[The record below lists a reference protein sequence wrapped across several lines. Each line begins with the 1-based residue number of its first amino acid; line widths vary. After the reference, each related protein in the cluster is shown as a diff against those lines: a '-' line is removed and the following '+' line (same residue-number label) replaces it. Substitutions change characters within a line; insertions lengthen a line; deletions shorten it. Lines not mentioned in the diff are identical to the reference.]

1 MTPLE
6 GLAVLAAGLGAGL
19 VNTVVGAG
27 TLLTFP
33 TLVAL
38 GYAPVVANVSNTVGL
53 VAGSFSGVHG
63 YRRELAGQRRRLV
76 RLGAMSVLGGVGGG
90 LLLLLLPEEA
100 FRAVVP
106 VLLALGSVLVALQPR
121 IAARFARSRPAH
133 HPGGVGLMV
142 GVFATGVYGGY
153 FGAAQGVLLI
163 ALLGLALDEDLQ
175 RVNAAKNLLAALVN
189 LTAALLFVFVAEV
202 SWPVAGLV
210 AVGAVV
216 GAQLGA
222 TVGRRM
228 PARFLRGVVVVV
240 GLAVAAWMAV
250 RVLA

>member
-1 MTPLE
+1 MTPWE
-6 GLAVLAAGLGAGL
+6 ALAVLVAGLGAGL
-19 VNTVVGAG
+19 VNTIVGAG

-38 GYAPVVANVSNTVGL
+38 GYPPVLANVSNTVGL

-63 YRRELAGQRRRLV
+63 YRRELVGQRRRLV
-76 RLGAMSVLGGVGGG
+76 RLGTMSVLGGVAGG
-90 LLLLLLPEEA
+90 LLLLVLPEEA
-100 FRAVVP
+100 FAAVVP
-106 VLLALGSVLVALQPR
+106 VLLAVGSVLVALQPR
-121 IAARFARSRPAH
+121 LSARLVRPRPAA
-133 HPGGVGLMV
+133 HPGGLALMA

-189 LTAALLFVFVAEV
+189 LTAALLFVCVAEV

-210 AVGAVV
+210 AAGAVV

-222 TVGRRM
+222 TVGRRL
-228 PARFLRGVVVVV
+228 PVHVLRTVVVAV
-240 GLAVAAWMAV
+240 GLVVATWMALQALV
-250 RVLA
+250 